1 MLWIIGGGVLIIL
14 LGVVFYIR
22 IRRRKQQSVVLADM
36 RETVDV
42 PEPAVIE
49 QVVSSEIA
57 KDIKTSEDKY
67 KTNKVS
73 PEECKRLFKLL
84 EAVMQQKKPYKKPS
98 FENSRSGRS
107 YRNFIT
113 CAFLFI

>member
-1 MLWIIGGGVLIIL
+1 MRRIGYPDSEAKLNIVVEGFPLLWIIGGGVLIIL

-84 EAVMQQKKPYKKPS
+84 EAVMQQK
-98 FENSRSGRS
+98 E
-107 YRNFIT
+107 T
-113 CAFLFI
+113 L